1 MDSGIR
7 NRALGRGAAAAVLA
21 STVAAAGFAW
31 WFPADGRAGS
41 AAAVMADPF
50 CATAPA
56 DAHATPE
63 DAANVSMNVA
73 VPRTDPAIGEM
84 AVASAIA
91 AQGDVVRVSV
101 ASPREGG
108 VAVHGLFDVRP
119 IAAGGH
125 VTIEFRA
132 IYSGRF
138 PIHFH
143 GADGSHIEIA
153 AFEVRPQSIASL
165 K

>member
-7 NRALGRGAAAAVLA
+7 SRALSRGAAAAVLA
-21 STVAAAGFAW
+21 STVAAAAFAW
-31 WFPADGRAGS
+31 WSPATGTAGS
-41 AAAVMADPF
+41 AMADPF
-50 CATAPA
+50 CSTTPA
-56 DAHATPE
+56 EAHAAPE
-63 DAANVSMNVA
+63 EPANVSMSVA
-73 VPRTDPAIGEM
+73 VPLKDPAIGEM
-84 AVASAIA
+84 SATSAIA
-91 AQGDVVRVSV
+91 TQGDVVRVSV

-108 VAVHGLFDVRP
+108 VAVHGLYDVRP
-119 IAAGGH
+119 IAADGR

-153 AFEVRPQSIASL
+153 SFEVRPQSIASL